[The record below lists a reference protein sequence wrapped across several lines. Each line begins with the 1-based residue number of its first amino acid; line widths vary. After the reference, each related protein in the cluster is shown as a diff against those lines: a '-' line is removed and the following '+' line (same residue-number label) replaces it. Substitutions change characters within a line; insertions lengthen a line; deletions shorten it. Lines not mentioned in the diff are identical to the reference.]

1 VGQSEGCHRLKIKSM
16 RVPNNTARMLAIFA
30 GLLMFAGAAQAD
42 KIVLKNGRQ
51 IVAYNVQEDGDKI
64 RYETPAGELSLPKS
78 IVDHIEK
85 GGLMPVMES
94 PAAAAANLNMT
105 PPPME
110 ATANAA
116 EIDQAA
122 VHDGAIDREYIL
134 HIERDAHGGNLK
146 ANEKAA
152 LAHHA
157 AAQFE
162 LAHGELDQALG
173 DERTAITFLPDQ
185 PVLLINVA
193 YLYLKKSEFKQSV
206 DYLEKAKR
214 VATDNADVYKLEGWA
229 YYGMN
234 RPDQAVA
241 EWKKALA
248 LRPDADTQAALDKAL
263 KDKAEEE
270 SYRENESAHFQLKY
284 NGAAEPALAHD
295 VLHVLEAHYESIA
308 SELNYTPPEP
318 IGVVLYTQ
326 DAFAD
331 ITRAPGWVGALND
344 GRIRVPVQG
353 LTGVDSELSRVLKH
367 ELTHSFIQQKTRGR
381 APTWIQEGVAQWME
395 GKRSDENAAVL
406 VQIYEGGQAAP
417 LGKLEGSWMGLP
429 ADVARY
435 AYAWAL
441 ANIEYIV
448 ETQGMADVE
457 RILDRIAAGGST
469 EEALKE
475 ILHDDYED
483 LMRSTADYLKKGSG
497 R

>member
-1 VGQSEGCHRLKIKSM
+1 M
-16 RVPNNTARMLAIFA
+16 RMLLYLAGTLAFA
-30 GLLMFAGAAQAD
+30 SSVYAD

-51 IVAYNVQEDGDKI
+51 IVASNVTEDGDKI
-64 RYETPAGELSLPKS
+64 RYETSAGQLSIPKS

-85 GGLMPVMES
+85 GLTPVVES
-94 PAAAAANLNMT
+94 PAAAAASLNVT

-110 ATANAA
+110 ATANAV

-122 VHDGAIDREYIL
+122 VHDGAIDRDYISRV
-134 HIERDAHGGNLK
+134 ESEARGGSSK

-162 LAHGELDQALG
+162 LAHGDLEHALT
-173 DERTAITFLPDQ
+173 DERTAITFLPEQ
-185 PVLLINVA
+185 PVLLMNVA

-206 DYLEKAKR
+206 DYLERAKR
-214 VATDNADVYKLEGWA
+214 VSSDNADIYKLEGWA

-234 RPDQAVA
+234 KPDQAVA
-241 EWKKALA
+241 EWKKALS
-248 LRPDADTQAALDKAL
+248 LKPDGETQAALDKAL
-263 KDKAEEE
+263 RDKEEE
-270 SYRENESAHFQLKY
+270 ENYKENESAHFQLKY
-284 NGAAEPALAHD
+284 NGTAQPVLARE
-295 VLHVLEAHYESIA
+295 VLHTLEGHYSTIESA
-308 SELNYTPPEP
+308 LNYTPPEP

-326 DAFAD
+326 QAFAD

-406 VQIYEGGQAAP
+406 VQIYDGGQSAP
-417 LGKLEGSWMGLP
+417 LGRLEGSWMGLP
-429 ADVARY
+429 GDVARY

-448 ETQGMADVE
+448 ETDGMGDVE
-457 RILDRIAAGGST
+457 RILDRIAEGGST
-469 EEALKE
+469 EAALKE
-475 ILHDDYED
+475 VLHDDYGD
-483 LMRSTADYLKKGSG
+483 LMRDTNEYLKKNYGH
-497 R
+497 

>member
-1 VGQSEGCHRLKIKSM
+1 MRRRKNTTKILALF
-16 RVPNNTARMLAIFA
+16 VAMLVCAL
-30 GLLMFAGAAQAD
+30 GVRAD

-51 IVAYNVQEDGDKI
+51 IVAYDVKEEGDKI
-64 RYETPAGELSLPKS
+64 QYETSAGELSIPKS

-94 PAAAAANLNMT
+94 PAAAAANLNMA

-116 EIDQAA
+116 GIDQAA
-122 VHDGAIDREYIL
+122 VHDGAIDREYL
-134 HIERDAHGGNLK
+134 ARLEGEARGGKAK

-162 LAHGELDQALG
+162 LAQGDLEHALS
-173 DERTAITFLPDQ
+173 DERTAITYMPDQ
-185 PVLLINVA
+185 PVLLMNVA
-193 YLYLKKSEFKQSV
+193 YLYLKKSEFKESV
-206 DYLEKAKR
+206 DYLERAKR
-214 VATDNADVYKLEGWA
+214 AGADNADIYKLEGWA

-234 RPDQAVA
+234 RPGQAVT

-248 LRPDADTQAALDKAL
+248 LRPDGDTQAALDKAL
-263 KDKAEEE
+263 RDKAEEE
-270 SYRENESAHFQLKY
+270 NYKENESAHFQLKY
-284 NGAAEPALAHD
+284 NGTAEPALARE
-295 VLHVLEAHYESIA
+295 VLHVLEEHYTEIE
-308 SELNYTPPEP
+308 SELNYTPPDP

-326 DAFAD
+326 QEFAD

-353 LTGVDSELSRVLKH
+353 LTSVDSELSRVLKH
-367 ELTHSFIQQKTRGR
+367 ELTHSFIGQKTRGR

-406 VQIYEGGQAAP
+406 VQIYDDGQAAP

-429 ADVARY
+429 GDVAQY

-441 ANIEYIV
+441 ANVEYIV
-448 ETQGMADVE
+448 ETQGMGDVE

-475 ILHDDYED
+475 VLHDDYGD
-483 LMRSTADYLKKGSG
+483 LMRSTADYLKKSYGH
-497 R
+497 

>member
-1 VGQSEGCHRLKIKSM
+1 M
-16 RVPNNTARMLAIFA
+16 RGKVCFSKLLALVALALLCATTAR
-30 GLLMFAGAAQAD
+30 AD
-42 KIVLKNGRQ
+42 KIILKNGRQ
-51 IVAYNVQEDGDKI
+51 IIAYNVVEDGDKV
-64 RYETPAGELSLPKS
+64 RYETSAGQLSIPKS
-78 IVDHIEK
+78 IVDHIER
-85 GGLMPVMES
+85 GGVGPISES
-94 PAAAAANLNMT
+94 PAAAAASLNIS

-110 ATANAA
+110 ATANAV

-122 VHDGAIDREYIL
+122 VHDGAIDRDYIARM
-134 HIERDAHGGNLK
+134 EGEAHSGSAK

-162 LAHGELDQALG
+162 LAHGDLEHALG

-185 PVLLINVA
+185 PVLLMNVA

-206 DYLEKAKR
+206 EYLERAKR
-214 VATDNADVYKLEGWA
+214 VSTDNPDIYKLEGWA

-241 EWKKALA
+241 EWKKSLA
-248 LRPDADTQAALDKAL
+248 LKPDSETQAALDKAL
-263 KDKAEEE
+263 RDKQEEE
-270 SYRENESAHFQLKY
+270 DYKENESPHFQLRY
-284 NGAAEPALAHD
+284 NGAANPVLARE
-295 VLHVLEAHYESIA
+295 VLHTLETHFAAIE

-326 DAFAD
+326 EGFAD

-406 VQIYEGGQAAP
+406 VQIYDSGQAAP
-417 LGKLEGSWMGLP
+417 LGHMEGSWMSLP
-429 ADVARY
+429 SDVARY

-448 ETQGMADVE
+448 ESDGMQDVQ
-457 RILDRIAAGGST
+457 RILDRIAAGST
-469 EEALKE
+469 TEDALKE
-475 ILHDDYED
+475 TLHDDYGD
-483 LMRSTADYLKKGSG
+483 LMRSTAEYLKKNYTH
-497 R
+497 

>member
-1 VGQSEGCHRLKIKSM
+1 MRRRKNAAKILTLLVGILVCALA
-16 RVPNNTARMLAIFA
+16 AR
-30 GLLMFAGAAQAD
+30 AD

-51 IVAYNVQEDGDKI
+51 IVAYNVREEGDKI
-64 RYETPAGELSLPKS
+64 RYETPAGELSIPKS

-85 GGLMPVMES
+85 GGLVPGMES
-94 PAAAAANLNMT
+94 PAAAAANLDMA

-116 EIDQAA
+116 GIDQAA
-122 VHDGAIDREYIL
+122 VHDGTIDRDYIARV
-134 HIERDAHGGNLK
+134 EGEARGGNAR

-162 LAHGELDQALG
+162 LAHGDLEHALS
-173 DERTAITFLPDQ
+173 DERTAITYLPDQ
-185 PVLLINVA
+185 PALLMNVA
-193 YLYLKKSEFKQSV
+193 YLYLKKSEFKESV
-206 DYLEKAKR
+206 DYLERAKR
-214 VATDNADVYKLEGWA
+214 VAADNADIHKLEGWA

-248 LRPDADTQAALDKAL
+248 LRPDGDTQAALAKAL
-263 KDKAEEE
+263 RDQQEEE
-270 SYRENESAHFQLKY
+270 SYKENESAHFQLKY
-284 NGAAEPALAHD
+284 NGTAEPRLARE
-295 VLHVLEAHYESIA
+295 VLYVLETHFDRIE

-326 DAFAD
+326 QGFMD

-353 LTGVDSELSRVLKH
+353 LTSVDTELSRVLKH

-381 APTWIQEGVAQWME
+381 APTWIQEGAAQWME
-395 GKRSDENAAVL
+395 GKRSDENAAGL
-406 VQIYEGGQAAP
+406 VQIYEDGQAAP
-417 LGKLEGSWMGLP
+417 LGRLEGSWIGMPG
-429 ADVARY
+429 DVARY

-441 ANIEYIV
+441 ANVEYIV
-448 ETQGMADVE
+448 ETQGMEDVE
-457 RILDRIAAGGST
+457 RILDRIAAGEST
-469 EEALKE
+469 ESALRE
-475 ILHDDYED
+475 VLHDDYGD
-483 LMRSTADYLKKGSG
+483 LMRSTAEYLKKRYG

>member
-1 VGQSEGCHRLKIKSM
+1 MIGQK
-16 RVPNNTARMLAIFA
+16 NTARLMVFLAGMLVC
-30 GLLMFAGAAQAD
+30 AAAARAD

-51 IVAYNVQEDGDKI
+51 IVAYNVSEDGDKI
-64 RYETPAGELSLPKS
+64 RYETSAGELSIPKS

-85 GGLMPVMES
+85 GGLMPVTES
-94 PAAAAANLNMT
+94 PATAAANLSMA

-122 VHDGAIDREYIL
+122 VHDGSIDRDYIARA
-134 HIERDAHGGNLK
+134 EGEARGGNAK

-162 LAHGELDQALG
+162 LAHGDVEHALN
-173 DERTAITFLPDQ
+173 DERTAITYLPEQ
-185 PVLLINVA
+185 PVLLMNVA

-206 DYLEKAKR
+206 EYLERVKR
-214 VATDNADVYKLEGWA
+214 VSTNNADVYKLEGWA

-241 EWKKALA
+241 EWKKSLA
-248 LRPDADTQAALDKAL
+248 LKADGETQAALDKAL
-263 KDKAEEE
+263 RDKQEEE
-270 SYRENESAHFQLKY
+270 NYKENESAHFQLKY
-284 NGAAEPALAHD
+284 NGAEQPALARE
-295 VLHVLEAHYESIA
+295 VLHTLEAHYTTIESA
-308 SELNYTPPEP
+308 LNYTPPEP

-326 DAFAD
+326 QGFSD

-395 GKRSDENAAVL
+395 GKKSDENAAVL
-406 VQIYEGGQAAP
+406 MQVYDEGQAAP
-417 LGKLEGSWMGLP
+417 LGQLEGSWMGLP

-441 ANIEYIV
+441 ANVEYIV
-448 ETQGMADVE
+448 EMDGMGDIE
-457 RILDRIAAGGST
+457 RILDRIAAGGTT
-469 EEALKE
+469 EDALKE
-475 ILHDDYED
+475 VLHDDYGD
-483 LMRSTADYLKKGSG
+483 LMRSTAEYLKKTYG

>member
-1 VGQSEGCHRLKIKSM
+1 MAVRK
-16 RVPNNTARMLAIFA
+16 NTAQILTLLA
-30 GLLMFAGAAQAD
+30 GLLVCAFVARAD

-51 IVAYNVQEDGDKI
+51 IVAYNVTEEGDKV
-64 RYETPAGELSLPKS
+64 RYETSAGQLSIPKS
-78 IVDHIEK
+78 IVDHIER
-85 GGLMPVMES
+85 GLMPMVGS
-94 PAAAAANLNMT
+94 PAAAAANISVA
-105 PPPME
+105 PPSME

-122 VHDGAIDREYIL
+122 VHDGAIDREYIARVEGQA
-134 HIERDAHGGNLK
+134 HSGDAK

-162 LAHGELDQALG
+162 LSHGDLEHALT
-173 DERTAITFLPDQ
+173 DERTAITFLPEQ
-185 PVLLINVA
+185 PVLLMNVA
-193 YLYLKKSEFKQSV
+193 YLYLKKSEFKQAV
-206 DYLEKAKR
+206 DYLETAKR
-214 VATDNADVYKLEGWA
+214 FSKENADLLKLEGWA

-248 LRPDADTQAALDKAL
+248 LKPDADTQAALDKAL
-263 KDKAEEE
+263 KDKEEE
-270 SYRENESAHFQLKY
+270 ENYKENESAHFQLKY
-284 NGAAEPALAHD
+284 SGTEEPALARE
-295 VLHVLEAHYESIA
+295 VLHTLEGHYTTIE
-308 SELNYTPPEP
+308 SELNYSPPEP

-326 DAFAD
+326 QSFAD
-331 ITRAPGWVGALND
+331 ITRAPSWVGALND

-353 LTGVDSELSRVLKH
+353 LTSVNSELSRVLKH

-406 VQIYEGGQAAP
+406 VRVYEAGQAAS
-417 LGKLEGSWMGLP
+417 LGQLEGSWMGLP
-429 ADVARY
+429 GDVARY

-448 ETQGMADVE
+448 DTDGMGDVE
-457 RILDRIAAGGST
+457 RILDRIAEGSST
-469 EEALKE
+469 EDAVKDVV
-475 ILHDDYED
+475 HDDYGD
-483 LMRSTADYLKKGSG
+483 LMKSTSEYLRKNYVH
-497 R
+497 